1 MNNDWAQQRD
11 AAETM
16 IIAGAGYPTATGG
29 PGVTIFGDGVVA
41 RRSAK
46 LDGVELKTSWFRNH
60 FNLSNSPKVMETT
73 ANFLAGNKLAE
84 GENLFDRPE
93 DAIKAAELVKEQGGV
108 DSSSAAHPKVGVEQA
123 QRATKLPLLD
133 PAFQMGLALGV
144 LSAVMGGPKETLPLI
159 EIGLKSVSDG
169 TNVQADYNV
178 DLARDVGQVQ
188 GSGFVDGRAFAEVA
202 DFSEGKVNWK
212 SALGLDASGLA
223 LEVGEDERS
232 VTMKGEL
239 GGVPTD
245 LKISLQVNDK
255 GVLSGL
261 ETTGTFNGD
270 DYRVRST
277 VELGE
282 LLKGGPDHNGVMH
295 VDGKV
300 NGEDMQ
306 RNYQVNVYK
315 RDNGLEFSARV
326 AATKAEDQD
335 IGVTMKVT
343 DRR

>member
-1 MNNDWAQQRD
+1 
-11 AAETM
+11 
-16 IIAGAGYPTATGG
+16 
-29 PGVTIFGDGVVA
+29 
-41 RRSAK
+41 
-46 LDGVELKTSWFRNH
+46 
-60 FNLSNSPKVMETT
+60 
-73 ANFLAGNKLAE
+73 
-84 GENLFDRPE
+84 
-93 DAIKAAELVKEQGGV
+93 
-108 DSSSAAHPKVGVEQA
+108 
-123 QRATKLPLLD
+123 
-133 PAFQMGLALGV
+133 
-144 LSAVMGGPKETLPLI
+144 
-159 EIGLKSVSDG
+159 
-169 TNVQADYNV
+169 
-178 DLARDVGQVQ
+178 
-188 GSGFVDGRAFAEVA
+188 
-202 DFSEGKVNWK
+202 
-212 SALGLDASGLA
+212 
-223 LEVGEDERS
+223 
-232 VTMKGEL
+232 
-239 GGVPTD
+239 
-245 LKISLQVNDK
+245 
-255 GVLSGL
+255 L